1 MQGIQPHNLSD
12 NELLRYMYIMGFD
25 KVPPDWIAELVKRF
39 AELLDA
45 DDIDADDY
53 K

>member
-12 NELLRYMYIMGFD
+12 NELLRYIYIMGFD
-25 KVPPDWIAELVKRF
+25 KVPPEWIKELVARF
-39 AELLDA
+39 ANTLD
-45 DDIDADDY
+45 DN

>member
-12 NELLRYMYIMGFD
+12 NELLRYIYIMGFD
-25 KVPPDWIAELVKRF
+25 KVPEEWIKELVERF
-39 AELLDA
+39 VNLLD
-45 DDIDADDY
+45 DN